1 MGNHEKTKLSKK
13 NKYYISQH
21 RYLELKHFCLQY
33 KEWIEELQ
41 SIKLQGGGGGEIHS
55 DPQYSDPTAGNALRI
70 IELKK
75 NIELIRNSAQETD
88 RVLFN
93 YILIAVTEERSY
105 TYMRQVMS
113 IPCCKDTFYEYYRK
127 FFWILSA
134 KRR

>member
-33 KEWIEELQ
+33 KEWTEELQ
-41 SIKLQGGGGGEIHS
+41 SLRFQGGGGEEIHA
-55 DPQYSDPTAGNALRI
+55 DPQFSDPTAGYALRMV
-70 IELKK
+70 ELKK
-75 NIELIRNSAQETD
+75 NIEMIRDSAQETD
-88 RVLFN
+88 GVLFK

-105 TYMRQVMS
+105 TYLREVMN
-113 IPCCKDTFYEYYRK
+113 IPCCKDLFYENYRR

-134 KRR
+134 MRR

>member
-33 KEWIEELQ
+33 KEWAEELQ
-41 SIKLQGGGGGEIHS
+41 SLRFQGGGGEEIHA
-55 DPQYSDPTAGNALRI
+55 DPQFSDPTAGYALRMV
-70 IELKK
+70 ELKK
-75 NIELIRNSAQETD
+75 NIEMIRDSAQETD
-88 RVLFN
+88 GVLFK

-105 TYMRQVMS
+105 TYLREVMN
-113 IPCCKDTFYEYYRK
+113 IPCCKDMFYENYRR